1 MTKKTL
7 LYLIQGA
14 IVGVGAILP
23 SISGGLLCVAFGI
36 YEPLMDLMTAPKT
49 TLKKS
54 WKMFLPFTIGWIVGC
69 IVLARVCERFVSLAP
84 NVAICLFFGL
94 ICGTLPKMF
103 NDSESRGGSSGW
115 GPLVI
120 SMAASY
126 MVFHI
131 LDGGQT
137 ITLPANFMTYMLCGV
152 LWGLSMIVAG
162 LSSSTL
168 LIYFGLYVPMADGI
182 ASLDMGVLVPMGI
195 GIALTVI
202 TLARVVNWLLKTNY
216 TVMTRVILGFAF
228 ASSLKTVPNHFNNV
242 WDLVVS
248 VGVCV
253 VGYALAVWMDKKWGD
268 SWN

>member
-1 MTKKTL
+1 MNKKSL

-14 IVGVGAILP
+14 IVGIGAILP

-36 YEPLMDLMTAPKT
+36 YEPLMEVMTAPKT
-49 TLKKS
+49 ALKKS
-54 WKMFLPFTIGWIVGC
+54 WRMFLPFAIGWIVGC
-69 IVLARVCERFVSLAP
+69 IVLARVCERFVSLVP

-103 NDSESRGGSSGW
+103 KDSESRGSSSGW
-115 GPLVI
+115 EPFVI

-126 MVFHI
+126 MIFHI
-131 LDGGQT
+131 LDGGQA
-137 ITLPANFMTYMLCGV
+137 ITLPTNFMTYILCGV

-195 GIALTVI
+195 GIVATVI
-202 TLARVVNWLLKTNY
+202 TLARVVNGFLKTKY
-216 TVMTRVILGFAF
+216 TTTTRVILGFAF
-228 ASSLKTVPNHFNNV
+228 ASSLKTVPNHFDGG
-242 WDLVVS
+242 WDMAISLVCCA
-248 VGVCV
+248 VGFV
-253 VGYALAVWMDKKWGD
+253 LAVLMEKNNKKI
-268 SWN
+268 